1 MTAKVLKL
9 RCARVKAFK
18 YWNGE
23 TDETMTSGGDG
34 GSGADGKS
42 VGGNAQVKRMKRM
55 QSLNERLQRARE
67 VLTTNNDGEEEDG

>member
-23 TDETMTSGGDG
+23 TDGTMTSGGDG